1 MKVKAFKEAYQ
12 QQHLIL
18 SLGLGLF
25 IFLAGGQS
33 LTSAWLMTLALFFNL
48 LLSSII
54 LYFLKKYF
62 TEDTKWLLIML
73 VMASVATWLQMLA
86 NAFLSGWVVGIEA
99 YLPFIAISGL
109 ILARVETVVQ
119 TETLPT
125 IILHGLGS
133 VVGFA
138 MLVFPVGFLSD
149 LLGLGVITFAS
160 PTGSGPMFEVLILT
174 PAYRMPIFLGPQ
186 GAIGVLILAALW
198 IAFVRNLRG
207 KQA

>member
-1 MKVKAFKEAYQ
+1 MKAFKDAYQ

-33 LTSAWLMTLALFFNL
+33 LTSAWMMTLALLFNL
-48 LLSSII
+48 FISSTI
-54 LYFLKKYF
+54 LYYLKKYF
-62 TEDTKWLLIML
+62 TEDNKWLLIML
-73 VMASVATWLQMLA
+73 VMASVATWFQMLA
-86 NAFLSGWVVGIEA
+86 VAFLPGWVVGIEV

-109 ILARVETVVQ
+109 ILARIETVVQ
-119 TETLPT
+119 TETLPN
-125 IILHGLGS
+125 IVYHVLGS

-138 MLVFPVGFLSD
+138 WLVLPIGFLSD
-149 LLGLGVITFAS
+149 VLGLGVITFAS
-160 PTGSGPMFEVLILT
+160 PTGIGPLFAVTILA

-186 GAIGVLILAALW
+186 GAIGILVLAALW
-198 IAFVRNLRG
+198 ISFIRNLRG